1 MGLLTSF
8 IDFLVIE
15 MPYVVLP
22 WGGWSVAV
30 EEGVVGVVEVMM
42 ERLDVLM
49 ADGKLVLLDEASF
62 KEVLTVVAV
71 F

>member
-1 MGLLTSF
+1 M
-8 IDFLVIE
+8 
-15 MPYVVLP
+15 
-22 WGGWSVAV
+22 